1 VKYLES
7 LEKFGINLGLERITA
22 LLKKLDNPQQKF
34 KSIHIAGTNGKGS
47 TAATIASILKEAGYK
62 VGLYTSPHLFKYNER
77 IKVNGKDIG
86 EKDFEKGLGIIRDI
100 VKNPILKYGELFP
113 TIHCGVANE
122 KQRKTPTVFEALTA
136 VAFWYFAKKKVDYA
150 VVEVGMGGRLDATN
164 VLTPLVSVIT
174 NIELEHTRV
183 LGNSLT
189 KIAKEKAA
197 IIKPGIPV
205 VTAENKPAPLS
216 VIKQVCKKKN
226 SLLLLMKQKG
236 SVSGSI
242 QDINK
247 ACALS
252 AILLANIKVSKKA
265 IKLGL
270 KRVDWPGRFQ
280 VVKKRPLIMVDGA
293 HNPAGIKAF
302 KVMIKERFGT
312 VVFGC
317 QRDKDYPKML
327 RLLKP
332 ITKQLIVTQSTHKQ
346 ARRFKDSVP
355 LRQALK
361 RAKKHPPVL
370 VTGSLFLV
378 ADALK
383 LLDA

>member
-1 VKYLES
+1 MKYLES

-22 LLKKLDNPQQKF
+22 LLQKLDNPQQKF
-34 KSIHIAGTNGKGS
+34 KSVHIAGTNGKGS
-47 TAATIASILKEAGYK
+47 TAATLASILKEAGYK
-62 VGLYTSPHLFKYNER
+62 VGLYTSPHLFEYNER
-77 IKVNGKDIG
+77 IKINGRNIPDKR
-86 EKDFEKGLGIIRDI
+86 FEEGLGIIKDI
-100 VKNPILKYGELFP
+100 VENPILKYGELFP
-113 TIHCGVANE
+113 TIHCGVADE
-122 KQRKTPTVFEALTA
+122 KQKITPTVFEALTA

-174 NIELEHTRV
+174 NIELEHTKI

-205 VTAENKPAPLS
+205 VTAENKSAPLS
-216 VIKQVCKKKN
+216 VIKQACKKKN
-226 SLLLLMKQKG
+226 SSLLLVEPK
-236 SVSGSI
+236 SFTPE
-242 QDINK
+242 INK

-270 KRVDWPGRFQ
+270 KKVDWPGRFQ

-293 HNPAGIKAF
+293 HNPAGIKAL

-317 QRDKDYPKML
+317 QKDKDYLKML
-327 RLLKP
+327 RLLRP

-346 ARRFKDSVP
+346 ARRFKDSTP
-355 LRQALK
+355 LK
-361 RAKKHPPVL
+361 RALEQAKKQPPIL
-370 VTGSLFLV
+370 ITGSLFLV
-378 ADALK
+378 ADALN
-383 LLDA
+383 LLDHEL

>member
-1 VKYLES
+1 
-7 LEKFGINLGLERITA
+7 
-22 LLKKLDNPQQKF
+22 
-34 KSIHIAGTNGKGS
+34 
-47 TAATIASILKEAGYK
+47 
-62 VGLYTSPHLFKYNER
+62 
-77 IKVNGKDIG
+77 
-86 EKDFEKGLGIIRDI
+86 
-100 VKNPILKYGELFP
+100 
-113 TIHCGVANE
+113 
-122 KQRKTPTVFEALTA
+122 
-136 VAFWYFAKKKVDYA
+136 
-150 VVEVGMGGRLDATN
+150 MGGRLDATN